1 MHHTSHHYIPLVVNH
16 MKPANRFGLAEPR
29 PHAVIP
35 ARDVQQ
41 KPGLQ
46 VWSLVPLDSL
56 AEYYVF
62 GVYGDVFAQGLPE
75 TLVASSHIAPWAW
88 MRRHRIRLQSL
99 PKQANPQHL
108 HKT

>member
-16 MKPANRFGLAEPR
+16 MKPANRFGLAEP
-29 PHAVIP
+29 
-35 ARDVQQ
+35 
-41 KPGLQ
+41 K
-46 VWSLVPLDSL
+46 PLDSL

>member
-56 AEYYVF
+56 AEYYVL
-62 GVYGDVFAQGLPE
+62 VFMGTCL
-75 TLVASSHIAPWAW
+75 
-88 MRRHRIRLQSL
+88 RRGFRKLW
-99 PKQANPQHL
+99 
-108 HKT
+108 